1 MDELDDY
8 AIKKVAKGGF
18 IIFVGIILLFVTT
31 FFYRIIAARHFG
43 PSDYGL
49 LTLGITTL
57 NIATIFGLAGI
68 HRSIG
73 KLVNHYLAKKQYN
86 KLKGVIFSSFIITAA
101 FSVLILLLLYFS
113 SPLIEERLFRIK
125 GISKIIR
132 IFSIGVPF
140 SVLTQM
146 LKYHFFAFKK
156 PEYAIVS
163 ESISER
169 MLNLIF
175 LIFVVLLSASV
186 YFLSWAYVAS
196 LVISFVV
203 GILILN
209 SRVHKIIRKELKPE
223 FDFKNIISFSM
234 PLMLTGILGVALAWT
249 DTIFIGIFKSDADV
263 GVYNAA
269 YIIASA
275 LMIFWLSFG
284 DIFYPIISELYSKK
298 AKDSIRKIFEIASRW
313 IFIMSFPIFLV
324 ILVFPSAV
332 ISLLFGQNYLSASI
346 PLAILIVGYF
356 FITMFGLAEQGLIV
370 FKKTKFLGIITSVGF
385 FVNIAL
391 NIILIPIYGIAGAA
405 IATTFSILM
414 ITLLKLAYFKRILQ
428 FNYDKPL
435 YFKFVCA
442 GIIAFLITFYSFKL
456 LWFPKMYLFLPALAA
471 YFALYFILL
480 VVFKSFSDEDISV
493 LEAVERKIGVNFTFV
508 KKLIR

>member
-18 IIFVGIILLFVTT
+18 IIFIGIILSFIT
-31 FFYRIIAARHFG
+31 FFFYKVIAARYFG

-86 KLKGVIFSSFIITAA
+86 KVKGVVVSSLVITAA
-101 FSVLILLLLYFS
+101 FSALILLLLYFL
-113 SPLIEERLFRIK
+113 SPFIEKNIFKIR
-125 GISKIIR
+125 GVSKIIR

-156 PEYAIVS
+156 PEYAILS

-169 MLNLIF
+169 MINLVL
-175 LIFVVLLSASV
+175 LIFVISVSASV
-186 YFLSWAYVAS
+186 YLVGWAYVAS
-196 LVISFVV
+196 LALSFIV
-203 GILILN
+203 GISILN
-209 SRVHKIIRKELKPE
+209 SRVQKILRKDLKPK
-223 FDFKNIISFSM
+223 FDFKNIISFSL
-234 PLMLTGILGVALAWT
+234 PLMVTGVLGAALAWT

-275 LMIFWLSFG
+275 LMIFWFSFG

-298 AKDSIRKIFEIASRW
+298 AKDSIRKTFEAASRW
-313 IFIMSFPIFLV
+313 IFIISFPIFLV
-324 ILVFPSAV
+324 VLVFSSTV
-332 ISLLFGQNYLSASI
+332 ISLLFGQDYQKASMPLS
-346 PLAILIVGYF
+346 ILIVGYF
-356 FITMFGLAEQGLIV
+356 LITLFGLAEHGLIA
-370 FKKTKFLGIITSVGF
+370 FKKTKFLGIVTSIGF
-385 FVNIAL
+385 FVNVAL
-391 NIILIPIYGIAGAA
+391 NIILIPLYGIAGAA
-405 IATTFSILM
+405 IATTFSISVV
-414 ITLLKLAYFKRILQ
+414 TLFKLVYFKRILK
-428 FNYDKPL
+428 FNFDKML
-435 YFKFVCA
+435 YLKFVCA
-442 GIIAFLITFYSFKL
+442 GIAAFLTVFYSFKL
-456 LWFPKMYLFLPALAA
+456 IWFMKMYFFLPALTA
-471 YFALYFILL
+471 YFLLYFMLL

-493 LEAVERKIGVNFTFV
+493 MEAVERKLGVEFTFI
-508 KKLIR
+508 KKLLR

>member
-1 MDELDDY
+1 MGELDDY

-31 FFYRIIAARHFG
+31 FFYKVIAARYFG

-73 KLVNHYLAKKQYN
+73 KLVNHYLAKKQYD
-86 KLKGVIFSSFIITAA
+86 KVKGVIVSSFIITAA
-101 FSVLILLLLYFS
+101 FSALILLLLYYS
-113 SPLIEERLFRIK
+113 SPFIEEKLFKIK
-125 GISKIIR
+125 GVSKIIR
-132 IFSIGVPF
+132 IFSVGVPF

-169 MLNLIF
+169 MVNL
-175 LIFVVLLSASV
+175 VLLVLVIFISASV
-186 YFLSWAYVAS
+186 YLVGWAYVAS
-196 LVISFVV
+196 LAVSFIV
-203 GILILN
+203 GISILN
-209 SRVHKIIRKELKPE
+209 SKVHKIIRKELKPK
-223 FDFKNIISFSM
+223 FDFRNIISFSL
-234 PLMLTGILGVALAWT
+234 PLMLTGVLGAALAWT

-269 YIIASA
+269 YILASA
-275 LMIFWLSFG
+275 LMIFWFSFG

-298 AKDSIRKIFEIASRW
+298 AKDSIRKTFEIASRW

-324 ILVFPSAV
+324 ILIFPSAV
-332 ISLLFGQNYLSASI
+332 ISLLFGQNYREASI

-391 NIILIPIYGIAGAA
+391 NIILIPLYGIAGAA
-405 IATTFSILM
+405 IATTSSILM
-414 ITLLKLAYFKRILQ
+414 ITLLKLVYFKRILQ
-428 FNYDKPL
+428 FNYDKLL

-442 GIIAFLITFYSFKL
+442 GVIAFLITFYSFKL
-456 LWFPKMYLFLPALAA
+456 LWFPKMYLFLPALTA

-480 VVFKSFSDEDISV
+480 VVFKSFSDEDINV
-493 LEAVERKIGVNFTFV
+493 LEAVERKVGIKFTFI
-508 KKLIR
+508 KKLLR